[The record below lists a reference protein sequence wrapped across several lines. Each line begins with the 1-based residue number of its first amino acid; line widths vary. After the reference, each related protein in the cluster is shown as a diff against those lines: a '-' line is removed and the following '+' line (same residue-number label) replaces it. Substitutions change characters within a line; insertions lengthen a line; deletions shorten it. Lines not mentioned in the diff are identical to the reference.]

1 VEDLHSVFPAYMSTE
16 PTEILERSL
25 RFAREELGPF
35 SERLIST
42 PEAQALLLS
51 RVRGELPVEDAVL
64 KEVHRASKSS
74 SQAADEFLGYF
85 LEDAHRRGRR
95 LLSDDMRRFL
105 ETGDLVQSVF
115 GEVWSSIADLHFET
129 RAQFF
134 ALLGQRLRWKAIDKA
149 RRLNAERRK
158 EVGRHPLSID
168 DIPIP
173 AEEKPPSS
181 HLGRHEETQ
190 QMVLRLLKLS
200 ERDQLLVRMHL
211 RGASYQNMAEATG
224 IAPEAARKALTRA
237 IERIQSKTRDPKSGD
252 STTAS

>member
-1 VEDLHSVFPAYMSTE
+1 MVIPAYMSTE
-16 PTEILERSL
+16 PIEIIERSL
-25 RFAREELGPF
+25 RFAREELGPC
-35 SERLIST
+35 SERLVAT
-42 PEAQALLLS
+42 PEVQALLLS
-51 RVRGELPVEDAVL
+51 RVRGGVLLEDAVL
-64 KEVHRASKSS
+64 QEVHQASKHST
-74 SQAADEFLGYF
+74 QAAEEFLGYF
-85 LEDAHRRGRR
+85 LEDAHRRGRH
-95 LLSDDMRRFL
+95 LLSEDMRRFL

-115 GEVWSSIADLHFET
+115 GEVWSSLADLHFET

-134 ALLGQRLRWKAIDKA
+134 ALLGQRLRWKAVDKA

-168 DIPIP
+168 DLALP

-211 RGASYQNMAEATG
+211 RGASYQDMAEATG
-224 IAPEAARKALTRA
+224 MAPEAARKALTRA

-252 STTAS
+252 STTET

>member
-1 VEDLHSVFPAYMSTE
+1 MVVPAYMSTE
-16 PTEILERSL
+16 PIEIIERSQ
-25 RFAREELGPF
+25 RFAREELGPY
-35 SERLIST
+35 SERLVAT
-42 PEAQALLLS
+42 PEVQALLLS
-51 RVRGELPVEDAVL
+51 RVRGGVLLEDAVL
-64 KEVHRASKSS
+64 QEVHLASKHS

-85 LEDAHRRGRR
+85 LDDAYRRGRR

-134 ALLGQRLRWKAIDKA
+134 ALLGQRLRWKAVDKA

-168 DIPIP
+168 DLALP

-211 RGASYQNMAEATG
+211 RGASYQDMAEATG
-224 IAPEAARKALTRA
+224 MAPEAARKALNRA
-237 IERIQSKTRDPKSGD
+237 IERIQSKTRDPKAGD
-252 STTAS
+252 STTET